1 MQHCKDGVIFMY
13 SIREF
18 FLMLASPMLSPM
30 LTKGVPI

>member
-13 SIREF
+13 SICEF
-18 FLMLASPMLSPM
+18 FFSMLASPM

>member
-13 SIREF
+13 SICEF
-18 FLMLASPMLSPM
+18 FSMLASPM